1 MIQGTDTPDNL
12 RLSAAA
18 RASAVTGLFGM
29 LWQDYCQHVPDAG
42 RIEDALRSRG
52 ERWTEDHVAFRT
64 LPGTPCDSQALGGFF
79 ESLGYTRQDHYRFH
93 EKKLN
98 AFWMAPP
105 VSPQLQAWEA
115 PPKVFISELD
125 VASFPSDQRAI
136 LEKAID
142 VVRNGLRPAPVELPA
157 GSAAGGEI
165 STFLARSKTA
175 FTFDAPATR
184 LSHSAYEQ
192 IRSFSEYA
200 AWTLVYGV
208 CINHFTVSVHL
219 MDGFKDLAALNSY
232 LKQTLNVP
240 LNVTGG
246 SEIKGSAA
254 VDLEQSATLAAP
266 MAVQFADGVHTI
278 PYAFVEFA
286 YRFKV
291 PRDADGRL
299 WSSFF
304 QGFVEGNADRIF
316 SSTDQRV

>member
-1 MIQGTDTPDNL
+1 MNQATLNDPGL
-12 RLSAAA
+12 LAGV
-18 RASAVTGLFGM
+18 RASAVTALFGL

-42 RIEDALRSRG
+42 RIEEALRRRG

-64 LPGTPCDSQALGGFF
+64 LPGTPCDSRALGLFF

-105 VSPQLQAWEA
+105 VSSRTQAWDA

-125 VASFPSDQRAI
+125 VASFAPEHRAL

-142 VVRNGLRPAPVELPA
+142 SVQPGLRPPPV
-157 GSAAGGEI
+157 GFVSSTGGATDSGPRLEC
-165 STFLARSKTA
+165 LQTA
-175 FTFDAPATR
+175 FTFTAPSTPLTR
-184 LSHSAYEQ
+184 SVYDE

-219 MDGFKDLAALNSY
+219 MDGFENLAALNSY

-266 MAVQFADGVHTI
+266 MAVRFADGVHTI

-286 YRFKV
+286 YRFRV
-291 PRDADGRL
+291 PRDADARL
-299 WSSFF
+299 WSSYF

-316 SSTDQRV
+316 SSTDVQA

>member
-1 MIQGTDTPDNL
+1 
-12 RLSAAA
+12 
-18 RASAVTGLFGM
+18 
-29 LWQDYCQHVPDAG
+29 
-42 RIEDALRSRG
+42 
-52 ERWTEDHVAFRT
+52 
-64 LPGTPCDSQALGGFF
+64 
-79 ESLGYTRQDHYRFH
+79 
-93 EKKLN
+93 
-98 AFWMAPP
+98 
-105 VSPQLQAWEA
+105 
-115 PPKVFISELD
+115 
-125 VASFPSDQRAI
+125 
-136 LEKAID
+136 
-142 VVRNGLRPAPVELPA
+142 
-157 GSAAGGEI
+157 
-165 STFLARSKTA
+165 
-175 FTFDAPATR
+175 
-184 LSHSAYEQ
+184 LSHAAYEQ

-219 MDGFKDLAALNSY
+219 MDGFENLAALNSY
-232 LKQTLNVP
+232 LKQTLNSP

-286 YRFKV
+286 YRFRV

-299 WSSFF
+299 WSSYF